1 MKKLTLLCAA
11 LACLAA
17 APAFA
22 AGSTKCTGS
31 QLPAYIPGS
40 LDIPAGQ
47 VCNLYGQEV
56 AGNVTV
62 EGTLN
67 SYGTRFDGNVTV
79 TGGVIVISNG
89 NGQAAGLMGN
99 LTITGSAGNSQI
111 GCPNISNVI
120 GGNLTYTGN
129 SGNLYVCQAYVGGT
143 VNVNNNIRINNDYS
157 GPYSADLENITAAK
171 NISCSGN
178 TLVQGGGLV
187 APQVTGDCA
196 PFIKQ

>member
-1 MKKLTLLCAA
+1 MKKLTMLCAA
-11 LACLAA
+11 LACVAA

-22 AGSTKCTGS
+22 AGSIKCTS
-31 QLPAYIPGS
+31 QLPGYIAGN
-40 LDIPAGQ
+40 LDVPAGQ

-67 SYGTRFDGNVTV
+67 SYGTRFDGNATV

-89 NGQAAGLMGN
+89 NGPAAGLMGN

-111 GCPNISNVI
+111 GCPNISNYI
-120 GGNLTYTGN
+120 GGNITYTGN
-129 SGNLYVCQAYVGGT
+129 SGNLDVCQANVGGT
-143 VNVNNNIRINNDYS
+143 VNVNGNTRINNDYS
-157 GPYSADLENITAAK
+157 GPYSADLENIIAGK
-171 NISCSGN
+171 SISCSGN
-178 TLVQGGGLV
+178 TLVQGGGLI

-196 PFIKQ
+196 PFKQ